1 MEEDRAIDFKALRA
15 KFQDE
20 GLQGRSKCSR
30 PAVAEKPKHVPP
42 SGGHCSAVLCG
53 INMAVESNTPVVPR
67 VFFRDRLRASGDKRP
82 TSVPP
87 QPLQTSPSFELAN
100 GDRTTRPSLKDRNMP
115 LVLPVPSVKEQRLG
129 APSEKELKLELE
141 SGKEA
146 PTHDISEKK
155 AMLLPFKS
163 VQAPQVGGED
173 GEDLTDADLTNRPL
187 SAPGELL
194 STEKQTEDGVS
205 LQSDQSAS
213 EHPLSSPEISI
224 ASSSESHADSDNRIT
239 STLEKAM
246 KTFSRGQMFISTKT
260 KTLLSPDFTYRD
272 KIFLSPRKS
281 PEGLTSP
288 PLGLSHLACISAR
301 PFFKTSSSS
310 RKSAFDKQL
319 VRDKADG
326 PSVKSAG
333 RNPSCV
339 PLKKPLL
346 DLQKLGP
353 APAKPPRP
361 PVVDLTCYHTLTVK
375 STFCLP
381 SVDGSPGE
389 TWRKKERL
397 EGPPASNPVLDAPE
411 FPDFE
416 NVEVDAAAGDAV
428 DISALELGALDRVGA
443 ETHAEFEV
451 TEPALS
457 VCDPAE
463 SSKSSIVHGLNL
475 GSPHIIPL
483 DPASFPEP
491 INLFEFPELPL
502 TKQQSHSQEAAVDS
516 YEAYLG
522 VAEKSSFLEEPEL
535 RSQTT
540 SNDESRTQPSDH
552 QQDSYYETS
561 DVYEDVGGIN
571 RLVSGQIST
580 KRKSKLKNPYADSR
594 PKKEGVYVNKWPR
607 HPWIN
612 TSLEHPAH
620 LAHREHL
627 SPSTADHKEQRKREK
642 QRMERER
649 KEQKEREKK
658 ENEMKKKFK
667 VNGDEEPMY
676 HARVMVASKV
686 RKNDLP
692 VKSGDTVGII
702 RTTNCPKGRW
712 LARDVNNKYGYISVM
727 NVELNIQEMLELGK
741 KAQAAGRGGNLDA
754 DTISIGS
761 RSSTQPFLTSS
772 FTDDSEEWACED
784 DTLSPPSRSHIPQQ
798 TASEPEMAP
807 ACVHVET
814 QPPLNESSLE
824 DLHTQTRHEA
834 LQKLVSFFQLSKDEA
849 DGGATPTNSETSHF
863 LSSVEEPLY
872 PDTEEEVDFTE
883 VELLP
888 PPPLYADYF

>member
-375 STFCLP
+375 N
-381 SVDGSPGE
+381 GSPGE

-416 NVEVDAAAGDAV
+416 NVEVDAAA
-428 DISALELGALDRVGA
+428 
-443 ETHAEFEV
+443 
-451 TEPALS
+451 
-457 VCDPAE
+457 E
-463 SSKSSIVHGLNL
+463 SSKSSIVH
-475 GSPHIIPL
+475 
-483 DPASFPEP
+483 
-491 INLFEFPELPL
+491 ELPL

-667 VNGDEEPMY
+667 V
-676 HARVMVASKV
+676 RKVVASF
-686 RKNDLP
+686 
-692 VKSGDTVGII
+692 
-702 RTTNCPKGRW
+702 W
-712 LARDVNNKYGYISVM
+712 
-727 NVELNIQEMLELGK
+727 
-741 KAQAAGRGGNLDA
+741 
-754 DTISIGS
+754 
-761 RSSTQPFLTSS
+761 
-772 FTDDSEEWACED
+772 
-784 DTLSPPSRSHIPQQ
+784 
-798 TASEPEMAP
+798 
-807 ACVHVET
+807 
-814 QPPLNESSLE
+814 
-824 DLHTQTRHEA
+824 
-834 LQKLVSFFQLSKDEA
+834 
-849 DGGATPTNSETSHF
+849 
-863 LSSVEEPLY
+863 
-872 PDTEEEVDFTE
+872 
-883 VELLP
+883 
-888 PPPLYADYF
+888 